1 MPPNPAPMTSMV
13 PPDGELAVSGPADS
27 CDIVIFITRFA
38 RQQFTGATDFKHTCL
53 MSAWTGAI
61 TSASPTGKACA

>member
-13 PPDGELAVSGPADS
+13 PPDGVLAVLGPADF
-27 CDIVIFITRFA
+27 CDVIVFISRLA

-53 MSAWTGAI
+53 RSAWTGAI
-61 TSASPTGKACA
+61 TSASPAGKTCA